1 MKLIDLHTH
10 TLASDGT
17 DSPAALVEK
26 AQAAGLAAVAVTD
39 HDTVAGLDEAEAVG
53 RDMSI
58 RVIRGCELST
68 HTEYGEVHILG
79 LWLPRDVAPLEDQL
93 DYLRRKRCERNRA
106 IVEKLRALGL
116 DISLEEVH
124 AVARGSVGR
133 PHIATVLTAKGYV
146 RDVAQAF
153 RDYLGFHGKAYLPK
167 EVLEP
172 DVAVKLL
179 AGLGATVSLAHPLL
193 QKYPVPWLEG
203 LVEKLS
209 GYGLTAIE
217 AWHSEHSDAD
227 TRLCVE
233 WARRFGLG
241 LSGGSDYHGANKL
254 GIALGVGRGGLRVP
268 LDVLEKLEAQ
278 RRARGLPC

>member
-17 DSPAALVEK
+17 DSPSALVEK
-26 AQAAGLAAVAVTD
+26 AHAGGLVAVAVTD
-39 HDTVAGLDEAEAVG
+39 HDTVAGLDEAEEAG
-53 RDMSI
+53 RDLGI

-79 LWLPRDVAPLEDQL
+79 LWLPRDASPLEDQL
-93 DYLRRKRCERNRA
+93 GYLRRKRCERNRG

-116 DISLEEVH
+116 DISLEEVR
-124 AVARGSVGR
+124 ATAAGSVGR
-133 PHIATVLTAKGYV
+133 PHIAAVLVAKGYV
-146 RDVAQAF
+146 RDVGQAF
-153 RDYLGFHGKAYLPK
+153 RDYLGFYGKAYLPK

-172 DVAVKLL
+172 DVAVQLL

-241 LSGGSDYHGANKL
+241 LSGGSDYHGKNKPNHHMGYGHGNL
-254 GIALGVGRGGLRVP
+254 GETM
-268 LDVLEKLEAQ
+268 EKLEAR
-278 RRARGLPC
+278 RRAHGLPC